1 VFHQGAWRCLYKT
14 WILKGTPLFFSA
26 PRVPTCKGMARERRI
41 VNMSELCVGQKK
53 TYRIQRDA
61 IAEFGNPDGF
71 IRRGAYRFSDTSEI
85 WFPNLR
91 QTAEEFSARGYNGE
105 ELNGGEFL
113 IEIAK
118 DERRLERVRNA
129 KQVKR
134 IAFPRN
140 GNRKPYCFAGL
151 YKFHDFDKSTLR
163 ITWKRIATK
172 INTGDYPICRI

>member
-1 VFHQGAWRCLYKT
+1 
-14 WILKGTPLFFSA
+14 
-26 PRVPTCKGMARERRI
+26 
-41 VNMSELCVGQKK
+41 MSELCVGQKK
-53 TYRIQRDA
+53 TYHIQRDA

-91 QTAEEFSARGYNGE
+91 QTAKEFSARGYNGE
-105 ELNGGEFL
+105 ELNDGEFL

-118 DERRLERVRNA
+118 DERCLERVRNA

-151 YKFHDFDKSTLR
+151 YKFQDLDKATLR

-172 INTGDYPICRI
+172 INTGDYPICRDLG